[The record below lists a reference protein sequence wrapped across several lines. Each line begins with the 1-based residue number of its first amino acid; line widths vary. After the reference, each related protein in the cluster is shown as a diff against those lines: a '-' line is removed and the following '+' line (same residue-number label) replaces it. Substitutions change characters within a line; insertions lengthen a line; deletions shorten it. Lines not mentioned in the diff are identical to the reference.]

1 MKESEVPFGYEKDG
15 KLYLSAWA
23 DFPDREI
30 GEVRDNDIATSA
42 SFFTERFG
50 DLKKKVDEVV
60 AKIDATENKGSYLM
74 KLLHLKEQ
82 LPKHDGL
89 GDYLTLLELIS
100 KYESLVT
107 DIIKKNRQRNS
118 EIKSA
123 LIEEAKV
130 AVEAINWKEGT
141 EKVNDLKARWIKTGN
156 AEEDKNENLETEFW
170 EIIKSFF
177 DRKKSF
183 YEDKQKLIELRQKQY
198 EELVDEAEK
207 TKELYGKL
215 RFEKVKELRE
225 QWKNV
230 GGVPNEIFTPLI
242 EKFNAHLKPK
252 SRESTVDYSKVLESL
267 ESIKSKKSSFNKK
280 DLDLIK
286 KNVFRD
292 KGRNPDKSKVL
303 ELIQL
308 LVEREF
314 VNKLA
319 NKRFPNFESV
329 EGSKKKN
336 IRTGIIKDL
345 ISRDKEELKVFE
357 ENSSN
362 FSTSDGKMNKIVEGK
377 LKSQQR
383 KITVKEKLLEWVEA
397 DHF

>member
-1 MKESEVPFGYEKDG
+1 MKESDVPFGYEKDG
-15 KLYLSAWA
+15 KLYLSGWS

-30 GEVRDNDIATSA
+30 GEVRDGNIATSA
-42 SFFTERFG
+42 SFFVERYK
-50 DLKKKVDEVV
+50 DLKRKIDEVI
-60 AKIDATENKGSYLM
+60 AKIDSTENKGSFLM

-89 GDYLTLLELIS
+89 GDYASLHELVS

-107 DIIKKNRQRNS
+107 DIIKKNRERNS
-118 EIKSA
+118 DIKAA

-130 AVEAINWKEGT
+130 AVEVINWKEGT

-156 AEEDKNENLETEFW
+156 AEEDKNQVLEAEFW
-170 EIIKSFF
+170 EIVKGFF

-183 YEDKQKLIELRQKQY
+183 YEDKQKLIELRKKQY
-198 EELVDEAEK
+198 EELVVEAEK
-207 TKELYGKL
+207 TNELYGKQ
-215 RFEKVKELRE
+215 RFEKVSNLRE
-225 QWKNV
+225 QWKSV
-230 GGVPNEIFTPLI
+230 GGVPNEIFSPLI
-242 EKFNAHLKPK
+242 EKFNAHLKTK
-252 SRESTVDYSKVLESL
+252 SKESGVDYSKVLHSL
-267 ESIKSKKSSFNKK
+267 ESIKKGESIFNKTE
-280 DLDLIK
+280 LDQIK

-292 KGRNPDKSKVL
+292 KGKNPDKGKVL

-319 NKRFPNFESV
+319 NKRFPDFSSI
-329 EGSKKKN
+329 EGSKKKT

-345 ISRDKEELKVFE
+345 ISRDKEELKIFE

-362 FSTSDGKMNKIVEGK
+362 FTTSDGKMNKMVEGK
-377 LKSQQR
+377 LKAQKR
-383 KITVKEKLLEWVEA
+383 KITVKEKLLDWVEG
-397 DHF
+397 DDF